1 MSTPRRVVTGH
12 DPDGRSVVLAD
23 GPAPR
28 SHSIPGATFYELWN
42 TSETPAPLR
51 AREAREPTERPLV
64 TPPDPG
70 GTIVRIVD
78 LPPERG
84 RADLDVDLDAVFDSI
99 GGGDAHLASE
109 RHPSYHRTE
118 TVDYGIVL
126 AGNVVLVLDDG
137 SETALAAGD
146 AVVQRGTSHAWANT
160 GEGTA
165 RMAFVLVDGRFAGEL
180 RALLGDMPLFDRAL
194 DP

>member
-1 MSTPRRVVTGH
+1 VSTPRRVVTGH
-12 DPDGRSVVLAD
+12 DPEGRSVVLTD
-23 GPAPR
+23 GPTPR
-28 SHSIPGATFYELWN
+28 SHSIPGATFHELWN

-78 LPPERG
+78 LAPGSLSP
-84 RADLDVDLDAVFDSI
+84 I
-99 GGGDAHLASE
+99 
-109 RHPSYHRTE
+109 HRTE

-146 AVVQRGTSHAWANT
+146 VVVQRGTSHAWANP
-160 GEGTA
+160 GGDTA
-165 RMAFVLVDGRFAGEL
+165 RMAFVLVDGRFGEEL
-180 RALLGDMPLFDRAL
+180 RTLLGDVHLFDSAL
-194 DP
+194 DA